1 MFHIS
6 LCPSSNPSLKS
17 LCLRYKKLR
26 FQAAKSS
33 PRWFPELGW
42 SLRTRRCGGL
52 SPTEPRLS
60 QRRVELGRYRTSNSN
75 SNYHLAKEKS
85 LQHTAAAATGKTCLP
100 GWKTQAGLENQQRL
114 HPLTQLHSVVL
125 QPLTQLPL
133 FSHGKRLNQGGSTAV
148 SSKRW
153 MCAKPCRNPA
163 LKATGQAQPPSQPAM
178 GAFGSPILPCGL
190 GFVPD
195 GTFLWSLD

>member
-1 MFHIS
+1 MSTVQEAAFPGS
-6 LCPSSNPSLKS
+6 QVLCPLLSRAGLAFAHPGAAGASRRQSRV
-17 LCLRYKKLR
+17 CLRGVL
-26 FQAAKSS
+26 
-33 PRWFPELGW
+33 
-42 SLRTRRCGGL
+42 SLAGTVRL
-52 SPTEPRLS
+52 IPTQTTTLP
-60 QRRVELGRYRTSNSN
+60 
-75 SNYHLAKEKS
+75 KEKS
-85 LQHTAAAATGKTCLP
+85 LQHTAAAATGKSCLP
-100 GWKTQAGLENQQRL
+100 GWKTQAGLENQQHL

-153 MCAKPCRNPA
+153 MCAKPCRNPT
-163 LKATGQAQPPSQPAM
+163 LKATGQAQPPSQPAI